1 MAEMF
6 EDVCE
11 RCGTFAIGR
20 EQWMFH
26 QGEPPVKQFFCSR
39 CLRVMRTYAII
50 GFSLL
55 GLLVAG
61 LFGLAWWAAAF

>member
-11 RCGTFAIGR
+11 RCGDVARGR

-26 QGEPPVKQFFCSR
+26 QGELPAKQFFCSR
-39 CLRVMRTYAII
+39 CLRIMRAYAIV

-55 GLLVAG
+55 GILMTGFVVA
-61 LFGLAWWAAAF
+61 LWWLGVF